1 MRHEKVPQKNDEKGW
16 LCYKQG
22 PSHSAFVV
30 LRSRLVSKKSLA
42 SVFSSVVVSVAFS
55 SLWKSRLRKQ
65 RKVFSNGLL
74 PRLQPLTNS
83 CRLRVAIWAKASK
96 KAGTASASPS
106 DLVLFKGQ
114 PPPVAGLL
122 YLRRSRLQF
131 AFPGTVLLWH
141 SSSSH
146 GWIQTHTHCTRM
158 LLTRLTEWERSYCCN
173 KKNEARF
180 AGRGLPSMSTSI
192 PTTTSPCFFTTFFL
206 VVLA

>member
-1 MRHEKVPQKNDEKGW
+1 M
-16 LCYKQG
+16 
-22 PSHSAFVV
+22 
-30 LRSRLVSKKSLA
+30 
-42 SVFSSVVVSVAFS
+42 
-55 SLWKSRLRKQ
+55 
-65 RKVFSNGLL
+65 
-74 PRLQPLTNS
+74 
-83 CRLRVAIWAKASK
+83 KASK

-158 LLTRLTEWERSYCCN
+158 PLTRLTEWERSYCCN
-173 KKNEARF
+173 KKTKPDSPASASLRCRPRF
-180 AGRGLPSMSTSI
+180 RPLLVPVFLQL
-192 PTTTSPCFFTTFFL
+192 FFGCTCLENWFGWISSRFYIQLLQQQHIGSKEGTINTL
-206 VVLA
+206 KDSYVHISYSKILYY